1 VSGEDPSAGSTHT
14 GDVPWRRQSEGARD
28 EALHLVIVWAGA
40 PERVG
45 EVAALTRS
53 TLLGRGPAR
62 PEDPAPRLRFARQRP
77 GSNEPT
83 PMLEP
88 SRLSRLQLL
97 FTPQGSHGVSF
108 ERLGKCAVSHNG
120 KPVDRGVLRDGD
132 ILSLSDAVTFLLE
145 LRPKIMPESWATPPY
160 GTTRFGEPDP
170 FGMVGESP
178 YSWSLRRQIAAVARG
193 NEPIL
198 VTGGSGV
205 GKELVARALHGM
217 GSAASPK
224 FISRN
229 AATLPASLLDA
240 ELFGTLR
247 NYPNPGT
254 PERLGLIGEADG
266 GTLFLDEVGE
276 LPPEHQA
283 HLLRV
288 LDHGEYQRLGDA
300 RPRSAKVRFLAAT
313 NRDPS
318 TLKHDFLARFAKRIE
333 VKGLQARLSDV
344 PLCVSAIVAE
354 AAQRV
359 PEYRRF
365 LQISVG
371 SDGASSFHARV
382 HPALLE
388 RLLCQDYTAHFR
400 ELRRLVMLAL
410 EHSEGDHLRL
420 CAELERELRSSPTDG
435 ELALSDIE
443 RALAA
448 SGGNV
453 THAARALRLPNRY
466 ALYRLMKRLG
476 LAVQEDKES
485 GEI

>member
-1 VSGEDPSAGSTHT
+1 MNGEEPSVGSTQT
-14 GDVPWRRQSEGARD
+14 GDVPWRLQGQGARD
-28 EALHLVIVWAGA
+28 EALHLVVVWAST
-40 PERVG
+40 PERVA
-45 EVAALTRS
+45 EVAALTRPS
-53 TLLGRGPAR
+53 LLGRGPAR

-77 GSNEPT
+77 GFNQPT

-88 SRLSRLQLL
+88 SRLSRLQVL
-97 FTPQGSHGVSF
+97 FTPQGNHAVSF
-108 ERLGKCAVSHNG
+108 ERLGKCPVSHNG
-120 KPVDRGVLRDGD
+120 KLSDSGLARDGD
-132 ILSLSDAVTFLLE
+132 ILSLADAVTFLIE
-145 LRPKIMPESWATPPY
+145 LRPKVMSERWATPPY

-178 YSWSLRRQIAAVARG
+178 YSWLLRRQIATIAQG
-193 NEPIL
+193 DEPIL
-198 VTGGSGV
+198 VTGASGV

-229 AATLPASLLDA
+229 AATLPPSLLDA
-240 ELFGTLR
+240 ELFGTQR

-254 PERLGLIGEADG
+254 PERPGLIGEADG

-276 LPPEHQA
+276 LAAEHQA
-283 HLLRV
+283 HLLRF

-300 RPRSAKVRFLAAT
+300 RPRTARVRFLAAT

-318 TLKHDFLARFAKRIE
+318 VLKHDFLARFAKRIE
-333 VKGLQARLSDV
+333 VKGLEARLSDV

-354 AAQRV
+354 SARRV
-359 PEYRRF
+359 PCYQRF
-365 LQISVG
+365 LQSSVG
-371 SDGASSFHARV
+371 SDGAESFHARV
-382 HPALLE
+382 HPTLLE
-388 RLLCQDYTAHFR
+388 RLLRQDYTAHFR

-410 EHSEGDHLRL
+410 EHSEGDHLAISAAL
-420 CAELERELRSSPTDG
+420 ESELKSPPADG
-435 ELALSDIE
+435 ELGASDIE

-476 LAVQEDKES
+476 LAVQEDKE
-485 GEI
+485 